1 MKDGDI
7 FICDILES
15 RIDEDKLKINQTNCI
30 MEANLLHSELRILD
44 WTLELFYSNEIK
56 LDRL

>member
-7 FICDILES
+7 FICDVLES

-30 MEANLLHSELRILD
+30 MEANLLHSELGILD
-44 WTLELFYSNEIK
+44 WTLELVYSNEIK
-56 LDRL
+56 LERL